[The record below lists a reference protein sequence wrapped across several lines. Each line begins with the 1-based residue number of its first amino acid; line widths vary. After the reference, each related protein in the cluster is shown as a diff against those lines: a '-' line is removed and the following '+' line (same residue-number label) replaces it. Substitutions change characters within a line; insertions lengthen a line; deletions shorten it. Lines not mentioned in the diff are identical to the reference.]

1 MQNISGD
8 LRMDLAVSAVTDDI
22 ASRLITFLMN
32 KHTEH
37 VSSSEEKVER
47 LQQLLLRVRL
57 VIEEAG

>member
-1 MQNISGD
+1 
-8 LRMDLAVSAVTDDI
+8 
-22 ASRLITFLMN
+22 MN